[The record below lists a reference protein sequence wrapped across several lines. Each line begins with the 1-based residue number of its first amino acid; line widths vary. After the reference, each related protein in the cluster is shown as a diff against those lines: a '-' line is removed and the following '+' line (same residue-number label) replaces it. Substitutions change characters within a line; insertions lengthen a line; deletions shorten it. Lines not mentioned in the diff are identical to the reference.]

1 MVRPVVHSVKHYVQ
15 LAINQIATG
24 TRESNVIVNALE
36 RSAVNSALE
45 VAEGSIIKAVYF
57 EMWLQNQGNLG
68 EFIATIT
75 KDPEA
80 STGPSFT
87 EMASLFT
94 FTNKKNVL
102 WSSQGLT
109 SNDGVSGPVNI
120 IRGWIKI
127 PKSKQRFGLGDR
139 LNLNIANVSSGDLN
153 RCGLTIYKEYS

>member
-15 LAINQIATG
+15 LPINQIGFG
-24 TRESNVIVNALE
+24 TRENNIIVNALE
-36 RSAVNSALE
+36 RSAVNAAFE
-45 VAEGSIIKAVYF
+45 VAEGSILKAVYF
-57 EMWLQNQGNLG
+57 EMWLQNEGNLG

-75 KDPEA
+75 KDPEG
-80 STGPSFT
+80 STGPTFA

-120 IRGWIKI
+120 IRGWVKI

-139 LNLNIANVSSGDLN
+139 INLNIANVSASDLV